1 MQALTPP
8 APASA
13 PASAPAPAPEPP
25 TSVTSKTATLA
36 YIDEED
42 EEKSEDYLE

>member
-13 PASAPAPAPEPP
+13 PAPAPAPAPP

-36 YIDEED
+36 YIDEVD